1 VGAAMVAGAAMVV
14 GAAMGAAASMV
25 AVMAGLLASEVA
37 VASVVAV
44 ASEGAVASVVVV
56 AAAAGSV
63 MTSGSGSVAGAG
75 GSVLA
80 AHPGEHAA
88 YAKSHDLAAGLTN
101 DSAKLQSASRW
112 LRVQG
117 ATSPMRGQ
125 PLQPASTWPAR
136 ASGRAR

>member
-25 AVMAGLLASEVA
+25 AVMAGLLAS
-37 VASVVAV
+37 VVAV
-44 ASEGAVASVVVV
+44 ASEVAVASVVVV

-75 GSVLA
+75 GSALA

-125 PLQPASTWPAR
+125 PLKPASTWPAR